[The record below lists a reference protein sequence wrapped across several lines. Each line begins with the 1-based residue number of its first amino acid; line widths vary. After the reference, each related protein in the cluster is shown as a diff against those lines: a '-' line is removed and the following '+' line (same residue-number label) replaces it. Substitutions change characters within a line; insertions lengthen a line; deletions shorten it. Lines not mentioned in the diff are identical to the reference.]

1 MIPPALIEGVRRNC
15 DIASAGQ
22 AGHFSLCGLLMRLR
36 QLYKWDH
43 GLSPWREPE
52 VAAILDWIA
61 RRERTWDD
69 LEDASWRTLPWGESD
84 IDPFA
89 VETLNRHLIPQGLAY
104 GAGLSR
110 GLTPT
115 FFLGEL
121 LEERREGELTILVLG
136 PELARDLDASPAL
149 CQGNLIYARRQ
160 ALAFYLW
167 DHLADPTQ
175 QGKAYLQLA
184 LKAYDLPLKKLIKD
198 PEAHQEQFN
207 AFLAGELE
215 AVIRHEMGE
224 ALEPSLKE
232 AFPAV
237 LECFPQT
244 RLELWVRTLKDALA
258 DVNDWGRLAYIVTE
272 ESLPSL
278 AVMLAWRP
286 GLLPALLPEL
296 EPAFQDL
303 LVTGDWGVMDAA
315 RRAALDRL
323 REMAAGL
330 NTLLDSPQAASPA
343 WLQDEL
349 HRRYLGPL
357 GL

>member
-1 MIPPALIEGVRRNC
+1 
-15 DIASAGQ
+15 
-22 AGHFSLCGLLMRLR
+22 
-36 QLYKWDH
+36 
-43 GLSPWREPE
+43 
-52 VAAILDWIA
+52 
-61 RRERTWDD
+61 
-69 LEDASWRTLPWGESD
+69 
-84 IDPFA
+84 
-89 VETLNRHLIPQGLAY
+89 
-104 GAGLSR
+104 LSR
-110 GLTPT
+110 GLAPT

-121 LEERREGELTILVLG
+121 LEERRVGELTILILG

-149 CQGNLIYARRQ
+149 CQGTLIYARRQ

-167 DHLADPTQ
+167 DHLSDPIQ
-175 QGKAYLQLA
+175 QGNAYLQLA
-184 LKAYDLPLKKLIKD
+184 LKSYQLTLKDLLAD

-215 AVIRHEMGE
+215 AVIHHEMGE
-224 ALEPSLKE
+224 ALEPSLQD

-237 LECFPQT
+237 LQRFPQT
-244 RLELWVRTLKDALA
+244 RLEIWVRTLKDALA

-272 ESLPSL
+272 ERLPSL

-296 EPAFQDL
+296 APAFQDL
-303 LVTGDWGVMDAA
+303 LATGDWGVMEAA
-315 RRAALDRL
+315 RCSALTRL

-330 NTLLDSPQAASPA
+330 NTLLEAPEAASPA

-349 HRRYLGPL
+349 HRRYLAPL